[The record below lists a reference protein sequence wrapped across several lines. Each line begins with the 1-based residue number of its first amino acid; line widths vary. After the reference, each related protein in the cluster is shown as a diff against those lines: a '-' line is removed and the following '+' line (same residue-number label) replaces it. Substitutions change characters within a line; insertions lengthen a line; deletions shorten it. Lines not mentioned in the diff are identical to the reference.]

1 MTAGGGVEPS
11 NIVRVTQLEQLRIHL
26 PSVTLPSSYQ
36 RVYHESRGA
45 LKLGH
50 SLVENRVMPMPC
62 SCARMLLLTL
72 LALPAGNSAIQA
84 QAAAVSRFDSFVML
98 IPPRDSNSI
107 KKEIRAAG
115 LAGAAAEKA
124 RQQAETMRL
133 GASSRIEFKKVEIN
147 RIKERITLAKK
158 ESREADRVGLEAER
172 KAAERE
178 IELLKRR
185 EELRDAETILE
196 TKRAELAALTKQA
209 LELELQLAIRRAGRR
224 RAPVGGAGGASLD
237 RVIGELE
244 KQTLEA
250 QRSQSASAIEV
261 SDHEIRVIDR
271 RLEMLDAQQ
280 KVLSGK

>member
-1 MTAGGGVEPS
+1 MPYS
-11 NIVRVTQLEQLRIHL
+11 
-26 PSVTLPSSYQ
+26 
-36 RVYHESRGA
+36 GA
-45 LKLGH
+45 RL
-50 SLVENRVMPMPC
+50 
-62 SCARMLLLTL
+62 LLLTFIAL
-72 LALPAGNSAIQA
+72 LTGGSALQA
-84 QAAAVSRFDSFVML
+84 QAAAVSRFDSFIML

-107 KKEIRAAG
+107 KKEVRAAAA
-115 LAGAAAEKA
+115 AGAAAEKA

-133 GASSRIEFKKVEIN
+133 GASSRIEFKKVEIS
-147 RIKERITLAKK
+147 RIKERISLAKK
-158 ESREADRVGLEAER
+158 ENREADRVGLEAER

-196 TKRAELAALTKQA
+196 TKRAELASLTKQA
-209 LELELQLAIRRAGRR
+209 LELELQLAVRRAGRR
-224 RAPVGGAGGASLD
+224 KAPAGGAGAASLD

-250 QRSQSASAIEV
+250 QRVKSASAIEV

-280 KVLSGK
+280 RVLSGK